1 MTTTMTTQA
10 IVNDLAART
19 KPCPSCKGYRIDKG
33 GSEGPC
39 FMCKGT
45 GTVPA
50 FPWLWEECR
59 GLWVDFQREKVHK
72 SSPYYGCCDGS
83 GQRMRRAETV
93 HLEEGLEEVGGT
105 TGFTRTDAGWLC
117 TFYLGG
123 GKTIDGVGES
133 CGEAFFRALYAV
145 IAGR

>member
-83 GQRMRRAETV
+83 GQRVRRVETV
-93 HLEEGLEEVGGT
+93 HLEEI
-105 TGFTRTDAGWLC
+105 ANS
-117 TFYLGG
+117 FYDSL
-123 GKTIDGVGES
+123 VP
-133 CGEAFFRALYAV
+133 LYTV
-145 IAGR
+145 IADAVACQAHPEKLVEAALRAIHAAVTGHDPA